1 MDEQT
6 TPQTPE
12 RPAKEKQGKKRTRRI
27 ILAIVLLLI
36 LLCKDKTISAR
47 LSGNRYL
54 IALED
59 VVAYFNGESQNEK
72 NFRLY

>member
-1 MDEQT
+1 MKT
-6 TPQTPE
+6 IRTI
-12 RPAKEKQGKKRTRRI
+12 RGIVKELHALDPDCAVTENCIRQ
-27 ILAIVLLLI
+27 
-36 LLCKDKTISAR
+36 LCKDKTISAR